1 MFCRRLCSIKAE
13 ASRFGLHEEWKMNL
27 KSQIEGAK
35 ADAAGLERLYKQALV
50 AGNEAAFKEA
60 MGRCAEEH
68 PENILF
74 SAWAYRLD
82 ILAPPSPAGGPQ
94 SQTVDKSHDRH
105 WWTAVATSVVL
116 GVVYA
121 LLARDKPPIPIPGQ
135 ADPLFWIG
143 WGPLTA
149 LGILCYLAVAG
160 RSARRFFLYAGLA
173 VMPIAV
179 YTAVTAW
186 SRTDDIAILSA
197 LHLPFVAW
205 AAIGAA
211 LTLKHPD
218 PARQCYA
225 YCAKSAETVLV
236 GGIYFAGGAIF
247 LGLTYGIFAV
257 LGINLSPDDLQ
268 TVAAWGI
275 GAIPVLALAS
285 VYDPTAAPVAQDWT
299 TGLARILRILTRLI
313 LPLALAV
320 LVVYVFWFIPAN
332 FWRPFQ
338 EREILIVYNATIL
351 AILLLL
357 TVVVSGPVDE
367 RSSRHE
373 AILRY
378 AVKALVGLSFLLNL
392 YALAAIASRTFNFGL
407 TPNRSAV
414 LGWNIV
420 TSLMLAVVGIRQW
433 KVRSEPWIFNFRE
446 SIARVSVLAVAW
458 ALWVLIGLPLSF
470 D

>member
-1 MFCRRLCSIKAE
+1 MTLR
-13 ASRFGLHEEWKMNL
+13 
-27 KSQIEGAK
+27 SQIEK
-35 ADAAGLERLYKQALV
+35 AGGDAAGLERLYRQALV
-50 AGNEAAFKEA
+50 AGNEAAFKE
-60 MGRCAEEH
+60 MIGQCAGEH
-68 PENILF
+68 PEDILF
-74 SAWAYRLD
+74 SAWTHRLD
-82 ILAPPSPAGGPQ
+82 VQSPPLGAGAKGQTVNQ
-94 SQTVDKSHDRH
+94 SQTRR

-121 LLARDKPPIPIPGQ
+121 LFARDKPPIPIPSE

-149 LGILCYLAVAG
+149 LGILFYLAMVD
-160 RSARRFFLYAGLA
+160 RSGKRTYRYAGLA
-173 VMPIAV
+173 VTVIPIAV

-211 LTLKHPD
+211 LALGHPD

-225 YCAKSAETVLV
+225 YLVKSVETVLA
-236 GGIYFAGGAIF
+236 GAIYFAAGVIF

-257 LGINLSPDDLQ
+257 LGINLPQDGLQ
-268 TVAAWGI
+268 AAAAWGI

-299 TGLARILRILTRLI
+299 TGLTRILRILTQLT
-313 LPLALAV
+313 LPLTLSV
-320 LVVYVFWFIPAN
+320 LVVYVFWFVPAY

-338 EREILIVYNATIL
+338 EREVLIVYNATIL
-351 AILLLL
+351 AILVLL
-357 TVVVSGPVDE
+357 TVVVSGPVGE
-367 RSSRHE
+367 RSPLQDTL
-373 AILRY
+373 LRY
-378 AVKALVGLSFLLNL
+378 AVLALGVLILLLNV
-392 YALAAIASRTFNFGL
+392 YALAAIASRTSEFGL
-407 TPNRSAV
+407 TPNRYAV
-414 LGWNIV
+414 FGWNIV
-420 TSLMLAVVGIRQW
+420 TLLMLAVVGIRLW
-433 KVRSEPWIFNFRE
+433 RGRLDPWVYIFRE

-458 ALWVLIGLPLSF
+458 VLWVLVGLPLSF